1 MGFKEF
7 LAARREKKR
16 AQTIAT
22 MTARLANAYGQTP
35 ERKRAILVL
44 QDIDTDESLM
54 GLLQR
59 YKFNAEKSIVDEDV
73 KEMIYEILLS
83 KGPRVMPLLR
93 AYLEAETTIFW
104 PLKLLRAIGG
114 DDVTVAILL
123 ELLADIPDDYVDTR
137 MMDRKLSL
145 ISQLRDFQDPRI
157 LEILLTLVSDGEEE
171 IRFYAVDAISC
182 YPGPETTRLLV
193 ERLLDTEETARI
205 RNYIMD
211 LLVQNK
217 WQVKTQRKELR
228 ASLNDVFW
236 IDDTGIVQRKS
247 R

>member
-7 LAARREKKR
+7 LANRREKKR
-16 AQTIAT
+16 AQTIGT

-44 QDIDTDESLM
+44 QDIDTDEALM

-59 YKFNAEKSIVDEDV
+59 YKFNAEKSIVDEDE
-73 KEMIYEILLS
+73 KEMIYEILLA
-83 KGPRVMPLLR
+83 KGPRVLPLLR
-93 AYLEAETTIFW
+93 AYLETETTIFW
-104 PLKLLRAIGG
+104 PLKLLRVIGG
-114 DDVTVAILL
+114 DELTVGILL

-157 LEILLTLVSDGEEE
+157 LEILLGLVDDKEEE
-171 IRFYAVDAISC
+171 IRFYAVDAIST

-205 RNYIMD
+205 RNYVMD

-228 ASLNDVFW
+228 ASLSDAFW